1 MASTADR
8 IKALVAENL
17 EVDGQSVGPVDD
29 LNTSLSALG
38 VSSVDII
45 AFGRLVVKEF
55 GIDMSADDC
64 GKIPT
69 LTALVEFVDAQ
80 SG

>member
-8 IKALVAENL
+8 IKALVSENL

-29 LNTSLSALG
+29 LNTSLSDLG
-38 VSSVDII
+38 VSSVDIV
-45 AFGRLVVKEF
+45 AFGRVVVSEF
-55 GIDMSADDC
+55 GISMSAEDC
-64 GKIPT
+64 ADIPT
-69 LTALVEFVDAQ
+69 LAALVDFVDAQ